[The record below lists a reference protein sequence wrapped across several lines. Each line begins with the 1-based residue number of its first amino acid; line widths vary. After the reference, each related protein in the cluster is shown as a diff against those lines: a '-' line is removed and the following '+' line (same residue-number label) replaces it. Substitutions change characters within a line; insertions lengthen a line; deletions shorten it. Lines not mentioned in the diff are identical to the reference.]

1 MDFLRLLFDTSDFH
15 PRWNCGNWTEFHG
28 WLHIVSDLLIFG
40 AYVTIAVVMTAF
52 YAIKRKELVYSNII
66 LLFAAFILSCG
77 ASHFIEA
84 TIFWHPWY
92 RLAGVVKLITAIASW
107 ITVIFLIAQIPK
119 AIKYAGVA
127 HLTRELDRKREEQSK
142 LHAIAAKSEQRL
154 SLLLNSTAEGIYGID
169 DKGKCTFANR
179 ACVILLGFDSPDDL
193 IGEEMHSLIHHSNE
207 NGEATGIESCKI
219 FKAAQKGERS
229 HCDSEVF
236 WRRDGTSF
244 PVEYWSYPVDEDG
257 VVSGAVVT
265 FFDVTERLQAN
276 KRLVEAMERAELAN
290 RQKTRFLAN
299 MSHEIRT
306 PMNAIL
312 GFSELM
318 EGVVVTPKAKE
329 YLSIIRGSGESLL
342 DLINDLLDLSKI
354 EAGRIEIFNE
364 PADFAKTIGSIVA
377 MMSLPA
383 REKGIALSY
392 TIDPSVPRYLEMDSL
407 RLRQIVLNLLSN
419 AVKFTDEGDVTVEC
433 TSAPNQKE
441 EGFVSIKIVVTDSGA
456 GIPEGELKKIFKPFH
471 QVQEQESHVAVGT
484 GLGLSITERLVKL
497 MGGKIKVV
505 SKVGEGSV
513 FTVTIPSLKITTS
526 EVEPVYDAHWGE
538 RNLDLIQPSLILV
551 ADDNAVNRDFM
562 VELFGSTHHRLLV
575 AEDGAEAI
583 ELIKKEKPDLVL
595 MDIRMPGIDGRE
607 ALGIL
612 RKTPEVGMIPVLA
625 VTASSL
631 LNKEKKLREEFDGY
645 LRKPFTKAQLFRA
658 LAHHLPVILPEGEED
673 DTEASAEPI
682 YDCSEVGGD
691 RVSLAAEL
699 NELMETSWPKVSATL
714 SINSVGEFSRNIS
727 RLGEKF
733 QCPGLAAYA
742 GELSKS
748 AESFQLT
755 QMEKLMASFPGV
767 VESVTGGATRS

>member
-1 MDFLRLLFDTSDFH
+1 MEFFRLLFDTSDFQ

-28 WLHIVSDLLIFG
+28 WLHVISDLLIFG
-40 AYVTIAVVMTAF
+40 AYVTIPLSISAF
-52 YAIKRKELVYSNII
+52 YVLKRKEIAYSNIL

-77 ASHFIEA
+77 ATHFIEA

-92 RLAGVVKLITAIASW
+92 RLSGVMKLITAIASW
-107 ITVIFLIAQIPK
+107 LTVGFLLAQIPK

-127 HLTRELDRKREEQSK
+127 HLTRELERKRQEQSE
-142 LHAIAAKSEQRL
+142 LHAAAARSERRL
-154 SLLLNSTAEGIYGID
+154 ALLLNSTAEGIYGID
-169 DKGKCTFANR
+169 SDGRCTFANR
-179 ACVILLGFDSPDDL
+179 SCVSLLGYDSPEEF
-193 IGEEMHSLIHHSNE
+193 IGKEMHSLIHHSNE
-207 NGEATGIESCKI
+207 DGEPEGIESCKI
-219 FKAAQKGERS
+219 FKAAQKGEKS

-236 WRRDGTSF
+236 WRKDGTSF

-276 KRLVEAMERAELAN
+276 NRLIEARERAELAN

-354 EAGRIEIFNE
+354 EAGRIEVFNE
-364 PADFAKTIGSIVA
+364 PADFSKTIGSVVA

-383 REKGIALSY
+383 REKGLELSY
-392 TIDPSVPRYLEMDSL
+392 SIDPSVPRYLEIDGL

-419 AVKFTDEGDVTVEC
+419 AVKFTDEGDVAIECRSTPSGEDDGCVTVEI
-433 TSAPNQKE
+433 E
-441 EGFVSIKIVVTDSGA
+441 VSDSGT
-456 GIPEGELKKIFKPFH
+456 GIPKGELKKIFKPFH
-471 QVQEQESHVAVGT
+471 QVQESDSHVAAGT
-484 GLGLSITERLVKL
+484 GLGLSITERLTKL
-497 MGGKIKVV
+497 MGGKIKVA
-505 SKVGEGSV
+505 SKLGEGST
-513 FTVTIPSLKITTS
+513 FTVTIPSLKIATS
-526 EVEPVYDAHWGE
+526 EGEPVYDAHWGE
-538 RNLDLIQPSLILV
+538 RNLDLIKPSLILV

-562 VELFGSTHHRLLV
+562 IELFGSTHHRLLV
-575 AEDGAEAI
+575 AEDGAAAI
-583 ELIKKEKPDLVL
+583 ELIRKEQPDLVL

-612 RKTPEVGMIPVLA
+612 RKIPEVRTIPVLA

-658 LAHHLPVILPEGEED
+658 LAHHLPTSISEQTEE
-673 DTEASAEPI
+673 AAAEEVEEV
-682 YDCSEVGGD
+682 YDCSVVGGD
-691 RVSLAAEL
+691 RESLVAEL
-699 NELMETSWPKVSATL
+699 KELMETSWPKVSATL
-714 SINSVGEFSRNIS
+714 SINSVSEFSRNIV

-733 QCPGLAAYA
+733 QCTGLFDF
-742 GELSKS
+742 GNELGQS
-748 AESFQLT
+748 AESFQLGK
-755 QMEKLMASFPGV
+755 MEKLMARFPGL
-767 VESVTGGATRS
+767 VESAESGAA